1 MASTDYH
8 SYQLTADEVTA
19 LTAILQHFEDGGK
32 SVPSGVDSSDFDSL
46 FLKLKECPAHT
57 ASRLGLQ
64 L

>member
-32 SVPSGVDSSDFDSL
+32 SAPSGVNSSDFDSL
-46 FLKLKECPAHT
+46 FLKVKDGWYE
-57 ASRLGLQ
+57 S
-64 L
+64 